1 MTSPTDGASEKD
13 PSDSAPSERDPSQKG
28 ASQKGASRRIYRLL
42 LRAYPRGMRDLYG
55 KEMEETFL
63 ALLRWE
69 GERRGLLGK
78 ISTWICGGWD
88 AVAGG
93 VARRV
98 TRRVAPW
105 FGQGQEDPER
115 GRPDRG
121 SINPKGVWE
130 MLGTI
135 WGDVHFAVRSLIRRP
150 LFAVTVILTLA
161 VGIGANASVFTL
173 VDGLLFTP
181 LPYEEPEDLVLLFE
195 ENPVKGWDKVSVSP
209 LNAQDWNLRSH
220 ALEDLAAFY
229 NHDFTL
235 TGDGPPEL
243 LSGIRVAPN
252 LLGLLGRTPV
262 LGRGFSAEE
271 VGVGRDGVVI
281 ITDGFW
287 RRHFAGDRGVLG
299 STIVLEGVPRV
310 VVGIMPPDFRFLDAR
325 PDVFLPLDLVPADHT
340 RDEKFLKVLGRL
352 APGVGL
358 DEARIELRQI
368 ATQLAE
374 EYPEANE
381 DWTVQLVSLHEDM
394 LGPWGRSSSLILM
407 TAVGFILLMVCVNL
421 ANLLLARGEHRAR
434 ELAIRTA
441 LGAGR
446 GRVIRQLV
454 TESLVLGSM
463 GGALGLLLAHWGYRG
478 VVAAL
483 PAYTSPNFQFGLDG
497 SVLVFTVGITLV
509 AALLFGVFP
518 ALRASRSGI
527 GELRDGGRSG
537 PSTSSAHHGSALV
550 VLQTAMALVLLVGGG
565 LLIKS
570 LSGMKNQDLGFEPR
584 NVLTVRLTPPAAEYP
599 EPADTRA
606 FWNGVE
612 NRVAEIPG
620 VVAVGTTQAHPLMGA
635 TWLRTVRL
643 DGEEEGRTARLTYLS
658 GGLFD
663 ALGFRVVAGRPIRS
677 TDDEDAPEVA
687 VVNQAFVRRYLGQD
701 VDPLS
706 TLIQAGSDTL
716 PPVPI
721 VGVIHDVVE
730 ADLAQT
736 PGPALYLSI
745 SPAAVRTRSLV
756 IRTGGPPVEM
766 METIKQAVWSIDPKL
781 PFSQVQTMEELVE
794 NNIGGFVVIAN
805 LMTVFALLSLF
816 LGALGIYGVTAYST
830 GRRTSE
836 IGIRLAMGAE
846 PGDVVRMVVGQGGRR
861 ALLGLVLGL
870 VLAFLVTG
878 TMGSVMVG
886 VNLRDPAVYLS
897 VTLILAGVSFLALWI
912 PARRA
917 SKVAPMSALTSE

>member
-1 MTSPTDGASEKD
+1 MTTLT
-13 PSDSAPSERDPSQKG
+13 ERT
-28 ASQKGASRRIYRLL
+28 ARRSYRVL
-42 LRAYPRGMRDLYG
+42 LRAYPREMRERYG
-55 KEMEETFL
+55 EEMEETFL

-78 ISTWICGGWD
+78 VNSWVRGGWD

-93 VARRV
+93 VLRRV
-98 TRRVAPW
+98 
-105 FGQGQEDPER
+105 GLGPEYS
-115 GRPDRG
+115 GREGPDRG
-121 SINPKGVWE
+121 SIKPIGVRE

-135 WGDVHFAVRSLIRRP
+135 WGDIHFAVRALIRRP
-150 LFAVTVILTLA
+150 LFSVTVILTLA
-161 VGIGANASVFTL
+161 VGIGANTSVFTL

-181 LPYEEPEDLVLLFE
+181 LPYEEPEELVILFE
-195 ENPVKGWDKVSVSP
+195 ENPVKGWSKVNVSP
-209 LNAQDWNLRSH
+209 LNAQDWSERSH
-220 ALEDLAAFY
+220 ALEGLAVFY
-229 NHDFTL
+229 THDFSL

-243 LSGIRVAPN
+243 LSGVRVEPN

-262 LGRGFSAEE
+262 LGRGFSDEE

-281 ITDGFW
+281 LTDGFW
-287 RRHFAGDRGVLG
+287 QRHFAGDRGALG

-325 PDVFLPLDLVPADHT
+325 PDIFLPLDLIPADHA
-340 RDEKFLKVLGRL
+340 REEKILRALGRL
-352 APGVGL
+352 APGVSL

-368 ATQLAE
+368 AVQLEE
-374 EYPEANE
+374 EYPEANA
-381 DWTVQLVSLHEDM
+381 DWTVQLFSLHEDM
-394 LGPWGRSSSLILM
+394 LGPWGKSASLILM
-407 TAVGFILLMVCVNL
+407 VAVGFILLMVCVNV

-463 GGALGLLLAHWGYRG
+463 GGGLGLLLANWGYRG
-478 VVAAL
+478 VVAAI
-483 PAYTSPNFQFGLDG
+483 PAYTSPNFHFGLDG
-497 SVLVFTVGITLV
+497 SVLVFTLGITLA
-509 AALLFGVFP
+509 AALLFGFLP

-527 GELRDGGRSG
+527 GELKDGGRSG
-537 PSTSSAHHGSALV
+537 RSVSSAHHGSALV
-550 VLQTAMALVLLVGGG
+550 VLQTAIALVLLVGGG

-570 LSGMKNQDLGFEPR
+570 ISGMKNQELGFEPR
-584 NVLTVRLTPPAAEYP
+584 NVLTVRLTPPATEYP
-599 EPADTRA
+599 ERADTRA

-620 VVAVGTTQAHPLMGA
+620 VVAVGTTQSHPLMGA
-635 TWLRTVRL
+635 TWVRTVRMV
-643 DGEEEGRTARLTYLS
+643 GEDEGRTARLTYLS
-658 GGLFD
+658 GGLFN
-663 ALGFRVVAGRPIRS
+663 ALGFRVVAGRPIQS

-687 VVNQAFVRRYLGQD
+687 VVNEAFVRMYLGQD
-701 VDPLS
+701 VDPLN

-730 ADLAQT
+730 GGLDQA

-745 SPAAVRTRSLV
+745 SPVAVRTRSLI
-756 IRTGGPPVEM
+756 IRTAGPPGEM
-766 METIKQAVWSIDPKL
+766 IGAVQEAVWSIDPKL
-781 PFSQVQTMEELVE
+781 PLFQIGTMEEVVE
-794 NNIGGFVVIAN
+794 KNIGGFVVIAN
-805 LMTVFALLSLF
+805 LMTLFACLSLF

-846 PGDVVRMVVGQGGRR
+846 PRDVVRMVVGQGGRR
-861 ALLGLVLGL
+861 ALMGLALGL

-878 TMGSVMVG
+878 AMESFLVG
-886 VNLRDPAVYLS
+886 VDARDPAVYLS

-912 PARRA
+912 PARQA
-917 SKVAPMSALTSE
+917 SAVGPMAALTSE

>member
-1 MTSPTDGASEKD
+1 MTASTQGA
-13 PSDSAPSERDPSQKG
+13 A
-28 ASQKGASRRIYRLL
+28 RRLYRVL
-42 LRAYPRGMRDLYG
+42 LRAYPRGMRERYG
-55 KEMEETFL
+55 EEMVEAFL

-69 GERRGLLGK
+69 GDRGGLLGEVNA
-78 ISTWICGGWD
+78 WVRGGWD
-88 AVAGG
+88 VVAGG
-93 VARRV
+93 VLSRFELGPEYSGGDGPYRR
-98 TRRVAPW
+98 PSK
-105 FGQGQEDPER
+105 
-115 GRPDRG
+115 G
-121 SINPKGVWE
+121 SGVRE

-135 WGDVHFAVRSLIRRP
+135 WGDIRFAVRALIRRP
-150 LFAVTVILTLA
+150 VFSATVILTLA

-181 LPYEEPEDLVLLFE
+181 LPYEEPEELVLLSE
-195 ENPVKGWDKVSVSP
+195 ENPVKGWTNVSVSP
-209 LNAQDWNLRSH
+209 LNAQDWIQRSH
-220 ALEDLAAFY
+220 ALEDLAVFY
-229 NHDFTL
+229 SHDFSL

-243 LSGIRVAPN
+243 LSGVRVEPN

-262 LGRGFSAEE
+262 LGRSFSDEE

-281 ITDGFW
+281 LTDGFW

-325 PDVFLPLDLVPADHT
+325 PDIFLPLDLVPADHT
-340 RDEKFLKVLGRL
+340 RDEKFLKALGRL

-358 DEARIELRQI
+358 DEARTELGQI
-368 ATQLAE
+368 AVQLQE
-374 EYPEANE
+374 EYPEANA

-394 LGPWGRSSSLILM
+394 LGPWGKSSSLILM
-407 TAVGFILLMVCVNL
+407 VAVGFLLLMVCVNL

-446 GRVIRQLV
+446 GRVVRQLV
-454 TESLVLGSM
+454 TESLVLGSI
-463 GGALGLLLAHWGYRG
+463 GGALGLLLANWGYRG

-483 PAYTSPNFQFGLDG
+483 PTYTSPNFQFGLDG
-497 SVLVFTVGITLV
+497 SVVGFTMAITLT
-509 AALLFGVFP
+509 AALLFGVLP

-537 PSTSSAHHGSALV
+537 RSTSSAHHGSALV
-550 VLQTAMALVLLVGGG
+550 VVQTAIALVLLVGGG

-584 NVLTVRLTPPAAEYP
+584 NVLTVRLTPPATEYP

-612 NRVAEIPG
+612 NRVGEIPG
-620 VVAVGTTQAHPLMGA
+620 VVAVGTTQSHPLMGA
-635 TWLRTVRL
+635 TWLRTVRMV
-643 DGEEEGRTARLTYLS
+643 GEEEDRTARLTYLS

-663 ALGFRVVAGRPIRS
+663 ALGFRVVAGRPIRN
-677 TDDEDAPEVA
+677 TDDEDAPAVA
-687 VVNQAFVRRYLGQD
+687 VVNEAFVRMYLGQD
-701 VDPLS
+701 TDPLS

-745 SPAAVRTRSLV
+745 SPVAVRTRSLV
-756 IRTGGPPVEM
+756 IRTAGPPGELIEAV
-766 METIKQAVWSIDPKL
+766 QGAVWSIDPKL
-781 PFSQVQTMEELVE
+781 PFSQVGTMEELVE

-805 LMTVFALLSLF
+805 LMTFFALLSLF

-846 PGDVVRMVVGQGGRR
+846 PRDVVRMVVGQGGRR

-870 VLAFLVTG
+870 GLAFLVTRA
-878 TMGSVMVG
+878 MGSFLVG
-886 VNLRDPAVYLS
+886 VNLRDPVVYLS

-917 SKVAPMSALTSE
+917 AAVGPMEALTSE